1 MSNENKCHRM
11 SLGNN
16 KIIDLAKNRWYKS
29 FLLHPELR
37 NEDLPSVKQD
47 KKDKKKESRILLLW
61 RNEKEERH
69 LK

>member
-1 MSNENKCHRM
+1 M

-16 KIIDLAKNRWYKS
+16 KIIDLAENRWYKF
-29 FLLHPELR
+29 FLFHPELR
-37 NEDLPSVKQD
+37 NEDLPSMEQD
-47 KKDKKKESRILLLW
+47 KKDKKKESRSLFLW